1 MTTDTSPA
9 KAAVDHAALFN
20 DDARIQAAL
29 DEAVRAAILD
39 HKRAGN
45 PIATWRD
52 GKVVWLSPDE
62 IPDEDA
68 WESED

>member
-1 MTTDTSPA
+1 MTTETNPAAAANDPVARFRDT
-9 KAAVDHAALFN
+9 
-20 DDARIQAAL
+20 ARILKAM

-52 GKVVWLSPDE
+52 GQVVWLSPDE
-62 IPDEDA
+62 IDVDED
-68 WESED
+68 SDTP